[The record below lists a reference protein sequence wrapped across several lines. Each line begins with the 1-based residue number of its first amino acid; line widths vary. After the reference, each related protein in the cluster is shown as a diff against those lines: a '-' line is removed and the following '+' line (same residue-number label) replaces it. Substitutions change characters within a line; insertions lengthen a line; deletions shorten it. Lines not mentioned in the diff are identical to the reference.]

1 MLRYGFP
8 PNSSHRLH
16 CPTIKGLCQHCWSR
30 HRKQWSHLP
39 VMVSLQHGKRISSSN
54 RGEWYVCRVHC
65 LSSSTQNARA
75 SNSMS
80 ERKQNFKHNLSTPDK
95 FKKEFAHRTWA
106 DIDTRPTA
114 TPFYSL
120 LLNSLLLYFLLLY
133 LLHATLSATST
144 QLYYTLLYCLKVRTP
159 LRKLPNCCLRP
170 EVPYGIRLHVLR
182 ASDFLWTAYTSRRMT
197 PVATKLIERTRAL
210 VSKQWRLWN
219 VNVKSKWPEVSN
231 SFQPEEVGH

>member
-1 MLRYGFP
+1 MCCVPVSF

-106 DIDTRPTA
+106 DIDTRTPGPKWFFHANTCESELRTRYCYSILLFASQLSA
-114 TPFYSL
+114 TILSATL
-120 LLNSLLLYFLLLY
+120 LDS
-133 LLHATLSATST
+133 TLSATST
-144 QLYYTLLYCLKVRTP
+144 QLYYTLLYSLKVCTQ

-170 EVPYGIRLHVLR
+170 EVPHGIRLHVLR

-197 PVATKLIERTRAL
+197 LLQNWLKEL
-210 VSKQWRLWN
+210 VLLYRS
-219 VNVKSKWPEVSN
+219 SEDYEMST
-231 SFQPEEVGH
+231 

>member
-1 MLRYGFP
+1 MCCVTVSF

-65 LSSSTQNARA
+65 LSSSSLLRTRGLQTQCQSESKTSNTIFQPPISSRENLPIELGRTSILARQVP
-75 SNSMS
+75 NGFSMRTHVS
-80 ERKQNFKHNLSTPDK
+80 PSCERV
-95 FKKEFAHRTWA
+95 
-106 DIDTRPTA
+106 TA

-133 LLHATLSATST
+133 STPLSPLLLLNYI
-144 QLYYTLLYCLKVRTP
+144 QLYYTLLYSLKVCTR

-170 EVPYGIRLHVLR
+170 EVPHGIRLHVLR
-182 ASDFLWTAYTSRRMT
+182 ASDFLWTA
-197 PVATKLIERTRAL
+197 
-210 VSKQWRLWN
+210 
-219 VNVKSKWPEVSN
+219 
-231 SFQPEEVGH
+231 